1 MGDDAA
7 GHKAE
12 ARDGCCAYVR
22 TFVLFFFRPPP
33 SDLRSAE
40 SPGGAGYPPVADA
53 VYRHL
58 IGRQAACGAMA
69 SPPPAPRG
77 GGLR

>member
-33 SDLRSAE
+33 LTC
-40 SPGGAGYPPVADA
+40 GPPN
-53 VYRHL
+53 
-58 IGRQAACGAMA
+58 RQAARAILPLPTLSTGI
-69 SPPPAPRG
+69 
-77 GGLR
+77 